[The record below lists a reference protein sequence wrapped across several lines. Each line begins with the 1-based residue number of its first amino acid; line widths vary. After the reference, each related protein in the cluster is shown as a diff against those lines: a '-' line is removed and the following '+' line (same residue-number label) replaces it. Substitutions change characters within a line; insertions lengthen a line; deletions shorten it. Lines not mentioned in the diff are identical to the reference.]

1 MTMQVTV
8 SVEIDK
14 PIDEVWADLANLA
27 SHAEWMADA
36 EAVEFASESTSG
48 TGTVMRV
55 PTRVGPLTTEDWIIV
70 TDWVELERIA
80 VVHVGLVTGAG
91 AIIVEPQGEG
101 TLVTWDEEL
110 SLPLYF
116 GGPIGEVFAKPI
128 LSALWLGNLRRLA
141 ARFS

>member
-1 MTMQVTV
+1 MYKRQ
-8 SVEIDK
+8 
-14 PIDEVWADLANLA
+14 
-27 SHAEWMADA
+27 
-36 EAVEFASESTSG
+36 
-48 TGTVMRV
+48 
-55 PTRVGPLTTEDWIIV
+55 DWIIV
-70 TDWVELERIA
+70 TDWMELERIA

-91 AIIVEPQGEG
+91 AIIVEPHGDG

-116 GGPIGEVFAKPI
+116 GGAIGEVFAKPI